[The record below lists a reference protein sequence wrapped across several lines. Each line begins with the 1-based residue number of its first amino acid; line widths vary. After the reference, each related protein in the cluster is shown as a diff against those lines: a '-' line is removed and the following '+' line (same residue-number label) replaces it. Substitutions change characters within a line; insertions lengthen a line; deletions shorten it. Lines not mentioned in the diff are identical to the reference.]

1 MTWIKSCNIFDWFI
15 LACSSMFRIPFIF
28 RAEQSSA
35 IVLLHFGDSFFCGSL
50 SFFHS
55 LVLDHPGLDLS
66 IGIYFKIL
74 PSKCFGSPP
83 WSGIAGFSIILWLVP
98 RGIAILFSLVVSLEL
113 FHIVTRRVSVH
124 GFQFFCILTK
134 NEVIFH
140 CGFNSNLPNGPVT
153 LKHNF

>member
-28 RAEQSSA
+28 RAEQYSA
-35 IVLLHFGDSFFCGSL
+35 IVLLYFVDSFFHESL

-55 LVLDHPGLDLS
+55 LVLDNPGLDLS
-66 IGIYFKIL
+66 IGISLQDSAF
-74 PSKCFGSPP
+74 KCFGSPP
-83 WSGIAGFSIILWLVP
+83 GSGIAGSSIILRLVP
-98 RGIAILFSLVVSLEL
+98 RGIAILFSLVVEL